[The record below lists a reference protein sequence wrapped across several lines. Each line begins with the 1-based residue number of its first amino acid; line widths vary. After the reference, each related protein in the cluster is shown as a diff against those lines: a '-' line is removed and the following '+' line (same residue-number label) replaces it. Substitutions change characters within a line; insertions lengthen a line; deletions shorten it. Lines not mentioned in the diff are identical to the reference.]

1 MGKKYYYLSFQWECA
16 GIIIHPCI
24 RAKQTLSRGMWA
36 WASSTGEQKRK
47 FHKNYFRLIRVL
59 FLFLFEEEFLTM
71 YSSPPTYSYQGY
83 LSILGSLIC
92 KAAKCTAEDSGL
104 LGEAHYYMPP
114 ESTHELLIQKEGNL
128 FNVLKLTAAEVVHFM
143 GQCPEVVLEI

>member
-1 MGKKYYYLSFQWECA
+1 
-16 GIIIHPCI
+16 
-24 RAKQTLSRGMWA
+24 
-36 WASSTGEQKRK
+36 
-47 FHKNYFRLIRVL
+47 V
-59 FLFLFEEEFLTM
+59 
-71 YSSPPTYSYQGY
+71 
-83 LSILGSLIC
+83 
-92 KAAKCTAEDSGL
+92 